1 MIPRSEYLRKLIHV
15 ANSLI
20 PLAYLF
26 VFPYR
31 VDMLLYLGI
40 LTIIVLVV
48 DLGRRQVRWIAIF
61 FDRFFN
67 PLLRQHEL
75 QGRLTGA
82 SWVFIGSWLTI
93 FLFPQEI
100 AVLSLLFLSLG
111 DTAAALVGM
120 RFGKTPIKSKSLE
133 GFVGGTV
140 VCLLVALLFPR
151 IPWVV
156 SFPGAVG
163 AMIGELLPIPVDD
176 NLRIPLLAGVV
187 MVLIYPWLQ

>member
-1 MIPRSEYLRKLIHV
+1 VIPRSEYLRKFIHV

-26 VFPYR
+26 VFPDR
-31 VDMLLYLGI
+31 DTMLLYLGI
-40 LTIIVLVV
+40 LTVIVLFG
-48 DLGRRQVRWIAIF
+48 DLGRRKVHWIAII
-61 FDRFFN
+61 FDRYFN

-93 FLFPQEI
+93 FLFPKEI

-120 RFGKTPIKSKSLE
+120 RFGKTAIGSKSWE

-140 VCLLVALLFPR
+140 ICMLVALLFPR

-163 AMIGELLPIPVDD
+163 AMVVELLPVPIDD
-176 NLRIPLLAGVV
+176 NLRIPIIAGVV
-187 MVLIYPWLQ
+187 MVLINFWLL

>member
-26 VFPYR
+26 VFPDR
-31 VDMLLYLGI
+31 KTMLFYLGV
-40 LTIIVLVV
+40 LTVIVLIV
-48 DLGRRQVRWIAIF
+48 DVGRRWVRWITIF

-93 FLFPQEI
+93 FLFPKEI
-100 AVLSLLFLSLG
+100 AVLSLFFLSLG

-120 RFGKTPIKSKSLE
+120 RFGRIRIGSKSLE
-133 GFVGGTV
+133 GFLGGTTM
-140 VCLLVALLFPR
+140 CMLVALLFPR
-151 IPWVV
+151 ISWLV
-156 SFPGAVG
+156 SLPAAIG
-163 AMIGELLPIPVDD
+163 AMIVELLPIPVDD
-176 NLRIPLLAGVV
+176 NLRIPILAGVI
-187 MVLIYPWLQ
+187 MVLVNSWL

>member
-1 MIPRSEYLRKLIHV
+1 VIPRSEYLRKLIHV

-26 VFPYR
+26 VFPDR
-31 VDMLLYLGI
+31 KGMLLYLGI
-40 LTIIVLVV
+40 LTVIVLIV
-48 DLGRRQVRWIAIF
+48 DLGRRSVRWITIF

-82 SWVFIGSWLTI
+82 SWVFIGAWLTI
-93 FLFPQEI
+93 FLFPKEI

-111 DTAAALVGM
+111 DTAAALVGL
-120 RFGKTPIKSKSLE
+120 RFGNTAIGNKSLE
-133 GFVGGTV
+133 GFLGGTV
-140 VCLLVALLFPR
+140 TCLLVALLFPR
-151 IPWVV
+151 IPWLI
-156 SFPGAVG
+156 SFPAAVG
-163 AMIGELLPIPVDD
+163 AMVVELLPIPVDD

-187 MVLIYPWLQ
+187 MVLITSWLV